1 MTNRRSFLQQTG
13 IAAAAALV
21 RRAGHSTDQNK
32 CTSSAEK
39 KPQRSSKITKGIA

>member
-32 CTSSAEK
+32 LHFKRRK
-39 KPQRSSKITKGIA
+39 KASDK